1 MSLSCCNTL
10 TGLTL
15 SCSNNVGGIKAAY
28 IACLSD
34 ISGYTASNG
43 QITGIT
49 MVGGATFKQYEFKPN
64 TSSYTE
70 TPTVSRENG
79 TTFIS
84 QTVNLI
90 FPKRELSKRNEIAL
104 MLQGQPQLV
113 VIVED
118 SNGLIWLFGKEEGV
132 YLSEATTAS
141 GVAKGDANNYN
152 ITLLGEEPE
161 LAYEVDSAALSAVI

>member
-1 MSLSCCNTL
+1 MSLSCCNTIL
-10 TGLTL
+10 GLTL
-15 SCSNNVGGIKAAY
+15 SCTNNVGGIKEAY

-43 QITGIT
+43 NITGIT

-70 TPTVSRENG
+70 TPTISRENG

-104 MLQGQPQLV
+104 LLQGQPFLV
-113 VIVED
+113 IIVKD
-118 SNGLIWLFGKEEGV
+118 SNNKIWLFGYEEGMYV
-132 YLSEATTAS
+132 NEAVTGS
-141 GVAKGDANNYN
+141 GVAKGDANNYS
-152 ITLLGEEPE
+152 ITFLGEEPE
-161 LAYEVDSAALSAVI
+161 LAYEVTQAALTAVI

>member
-15 SCSNNVGGIKAAY
+15 SCTNNVGGIKQAY
-28 IACLSD
+28 LACLSD
-34 ISGYTASNG
+34 ISSYTASTG
-43 QITGIT
+43 SITGIT
-49 MVGGATFKQYEFKPN
+49 MVGGALFKEYEFKPN

-90 FPKRELSKRNEIAL
+90 FPKREVAKRNEIAL

-113 VIVED
+113 AIVKD
-118 SNGLIWLFGKEEGV
+118 SNDKIWLFGKEEGV
-132 YLSEATTAS
+132 YLSEATTGS

-161 LAYEVDSAALSAVI
+161 LAYEVSQAALTAVI